1 MVTIEQYAA
10 EVKKMRDLQTRY
22 FQTRSTIVLGGAKS
36 QERMVDDMTCEIL
49 NRL

>member
-1 MVTIEQYAA
+1 MITITEYAQ

-36 QERMVDDMTCEIL
+36 QERKVDDLTNEIL
-49 NRL
+49 LAQ